1 MTVSVSVTAQITLE
15 FQGGL
20 DHRREMS
27 TDASEVIVPVI
38 EKTFLEHYAEYLT
51 GTFCV

>member
-20 DHRREMS
+20 DRREMS

-38 EKTFLEHYAEYLT
+38 EQTFLEHYAEYLT